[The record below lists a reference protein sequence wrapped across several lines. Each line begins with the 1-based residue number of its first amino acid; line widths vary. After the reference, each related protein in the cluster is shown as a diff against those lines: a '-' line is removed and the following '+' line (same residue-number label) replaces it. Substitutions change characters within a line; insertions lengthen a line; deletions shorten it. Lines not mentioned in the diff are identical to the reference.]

1 MGFRTAPMAS
11 TASSAAPALDRD
23 TLFTPGIRAEIETW
37 CAKYPAEWRQS
48 AVIPALH
55 ILQDANG
62 GWLAQQQ
69 LDDLALFLGMPP
81 IAVYEVASFYSMF
94 DLKPVGR
101 HKVCVCNSISCLLGG
116 SEELI
121 HHIEEKYGVGP
132 GETTADGRFTFKE
145 VECLGACRDAPAVLI
160 GRRYHEKVSAET
172 LDKLIDDLE

>member
-1 MGFRTAPMAS
+1 MAS

-48 AVIPALH
+48 AVIPALQ

-62 GWLAQQQ
+62 GWLAQRQ

-101 HKVCVCNSISCLLGG
+101 HKVCVCNSISCLLRG
-116 SEELI
+116 SEQLI

-132 GETTADGRFTFKE
+132 GETTVDGRFTFKE

-172 LDKLIDDLE
+172 LDTLIDDLE

>member
-1 MGFRTAPMAS
+1 MGFRTAPISS
-11 TASSAAPALDRD
+11 TASSAAPGLDRD
-23 TLFTPGIRAEIETW
+23 TLFTSGIRAEIETW

-101 HKVCVCNSISCLLGG
+101 HKVCVCNSVSCLLGG
-116 SEELI
+116 SEGLI

-132 GETTADGRFTFKE
+132 GETTPDGKFTFKE

-160 GRRYHEKVSAET
+160 GRSYHEKVSAEA

>member
-1 MGFRTAPMAS
+1 MGFRTAPMSSLAGAS
-11 TASSAAPALDRD
+11 EAPDRE
-23 TLFTPGIRAEIETW
+23 TLFTPELRAEIETW
-37 CAKYPAEWRQS
+37 CAKYPPEWRQS

-55 ILQDANG
+55 ILQAANG

-69 LDDLALFLGMPP
+69 LDDLALYLGMPA

-94 DLKPVGR
+94 DLEPVGR

-116 SEELI
+116 SEGLI

-132 GETTADGRFTFKE
+132 GETTPDRKFTFKE
-145 VECLGACRDAPAVLI
+145 VECLGACRDAPAVLV
-160 GRRYHEKVSAET
+160 GRTYHEKVSAEA

>member
-1 MGFRTAPMAS
+1 MGFRTAPM
-11 TASSAAPALDRD
+11 SSAAAVEAVERD
-23 TLFTPGIRAEIETW
+23 TLFTPEIRAEIDAW
-37 CAKYPAEWRQS
+37 CAKYPSEWRQS

-62 GWLAQQQ
+62 GWLPEGQ
-69 LDDLALFLGMPP
+69 LDDLAVYLNMPP

-116 SEELI
+116 SEGLI
-121 HHIEEKYGVGP
+121 HHIEEKYGVAP
-132 GETTADGRFTFKE
+132 GETTTDGRFTFKE

-160 GRRYHEKVSAET
+160 GRTYHEKVSPEA
-172 LDKLIDDLE
+172 LDKLIDELE

>member
-1 MGFRTAPMAS
+1 MGFRTAPMSSLAS
-11 TASSAAPALDRD
+11 ASEATDRG
-23 TLFTPGIRAEIETW
+23 TLFTPELRAEIEIW
-37 CAKYPAEWRQS
+37 CAKYPPEWRQS

-55 ILQDANG
+55 ILQAANG

-69 LDDLALFLGMPP
+69 LDDLALYLGMPA

-94 DLKPVGR
+94 DLEPVGR

-116 SEELI
+116 SEGLI

-132 GETTADGRFTFKE
+132 GETTPDGKFTFKE
-145 VECLGACRDAPAVLI
+145 VECLGACRDAPAVLV
-160 GRRYHEKVSAET
+160 GRTYHEKVSADA

>member
-1 MGFRTAPMAS
+1 M
-11 TASSAAPALDRD
+11 SSLTGVPESIDRE
-23 TLFTPGIRAEIETW
+23 TLFTPELRAQIEVW
-37 CAKYPAEWRQS
+37 CAKYPTEWRQS

-55 ILQDANG
+55 ILQAVNG

-69 LDDLALFLGMPP
+69 LDDLAVYLGMPA

-94 DLKPVGR
+94 DLEPVGR

-116 SEELI
+116 SEGLM
-121 HHIEEKYGVGP
+121 HHIEDKYGVGP
-132 GETTADGRFTFKE
+132 GETTADGKFTFKE

-160 GRRYHEKVSAET
+160 GRTYHEKVSPAA

>member
-1 MGFRTAPMAS
+1 MSSLAGASEATA
-11 TASSAAPALDRD
+11 RD
-23 TLFTPGIRAEIETW
+23 TLFTPELRAEIETW
-37 CAKYPAEWRQS
+37 CAKYPPEWRQS

-55 ILQDANG
+55 ILQAANG

-69 LDDLALFLGMPP
+69 LDDLALYLGMPA

-94 DLKPVGR
+94 DLEPVGR

-116 SEELI
+116 SEGLI

-132 GETTADGRFTFKE
+132 GETTPDGKFTFKE
-145 VECLGACRDAPAVLI
+145 VECLGACRDAPAVLV
-160 GRRYHEKVSAET
+160 GRTYHEKVTPAA

>member
-1 MGFRTAPMAS
+1 MGFRTAPMSGLAS
-11 TASSAAPALDRD
+11 ASEAVDRD
-23 TLFTPGIRAEIETW
+23 SLFTPEIRAEIETW
-37 CAKYPAEWRQS
+37 CAKYPPEWRQS

-55 ILQDANG
+55 ILQAANG
-62 GWLAQQQ
+62 GWLTQQQ
-69 LDDLALFLGMPP
+69 LDDLAVYLGMPA

-94 DLKPVGR
+94 DLEPVGR

-116 SEELI
+116 SEGLM

-132 GETTADGRFTFKE
+132 GETTPDGKFTFKE

-160 GRRYHEKVSAET
+160 GRTYHEKVSPAA

>member
-1 MGFRTAPMAS
+1 MGFRTAPM
-11 TASSAAPALDRD
+11 SSAASAPEAPDRD
-23 TLFTPGIRAEIETW
+23 ALFTPEIRAEIETW

-62 GWLAQQQ
+62 GWLAQRQ
-69 LDDLALFLGMPP
+69 LDDLALYLGMPP

-132 GETTADGRFTFKE
+132 GETTPDGKFTFKE

-160 GRRYHEKVSAET
+160 GRRYHEKVSGEA

>member
-1 MGFRTAPMAS
+1 MSSLAGASEATA
-11 TASSAAPALDRD
+11 RD
-23 TLFTPGIRAEIETW
+23 TLFTPELRAEIETW
-37 CAKYPAEWRQS
+37 CAKYPPEWRQS

-55 ILQDANG
+55 ILQAANG

-69 LDDLALFLGMPP
+69 LDDLALYLGMPA

-94 DLKPVGR
+94 DLEPVGR

-116 SEELI
+116 SEGLI

-132 GETTADGRFTFKE
+132 GQTTPDGKFTFKE
-145 VECLGACRDAPAVLI
+145 VECLGACRDAPAVLV
-160 GRRYHEKVSAET
+160 GRTYHEKVTPAA